1 MSTLCVLPF
10 TKNAQRNRSKK
21 QTPRRLKT
29 NAAKTLVAVKWRVN
43 WMEKIYNWLSM
54 NTKRY
59 VKNKLLTWLS
69 PIIATQVKCVVSS
82 RVK

>member
-10 TKNAQRNRSKK
+10 TKNVQRKLSKK
-21 QTPRRLKT
+21 QTPRRPKT
-29 NAAKTLVAVKWRVN
+29 NAAKTLEAVKWRVN

-59 VKNKLLTWLS
+59 VKSNLFPWLS
-69 PIIATQVKCVVSS
+69 PIIATQVKCVVSG